1 MFACKDPYGA
11 TEKAAA
17 DIGSSIAGGMK
28 TVDSMRVSGLIS
40 TAEESSILGYLEFA
54 NTGDKALGTC
64 AQQAHLAGTKPGSL
78 TACAQTFSTAL
89 DNPQELALIKVSNP
103 QAQQQ
108 IQGIISEIT
117 NGVGTLITA
126 LGGS

>member
-11 TEKAAA
+11 SEKGAA
-17 DIGSSIAGGMK
+17 DLGSSIAAGMK
-28 TVDSMRVSGLIS
+28 TVDSLRVAGLIS
-40 TAEESSILGYLEFA
+40 PAEESSVLGYLEFA
-54 NTGDKALGTC
+54 NTGNRAFGTC
-64 AQQAHLAGTKPGSL
+64 AQQAHNAGSKQGAF

-89 DNPQELALIKVSNP
+89 SNSQELALLKVSNP

-108 IQGIISEIT
+108 IQEIVSEVENGI
-117 NGVGTLITA
+117 GTLITA